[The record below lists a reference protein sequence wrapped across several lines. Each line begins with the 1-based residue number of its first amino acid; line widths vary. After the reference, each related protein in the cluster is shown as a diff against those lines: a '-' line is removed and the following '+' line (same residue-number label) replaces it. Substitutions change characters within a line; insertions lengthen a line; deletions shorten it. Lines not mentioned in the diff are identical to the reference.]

1 MKRTDLNT
9 QEQNLLDS
17 LNARASMI
25 IQIEE
30 ILKEAKVPIDVNY
43 LHTLENEQL
52 ESALE
57 MFSKME
63 ENRKK
68 YGTVETEGD
77 N

>member
-43 LHTLENEQL
+43 LPT
-52 ESALE
+52 AP
-57 MFSKME
+57 
-63 ENRKK
+63 
-68 YGTVETEGD
+68 
-77 N
+77 

>member
-68 YGTVETEGD
+68 YANVETEGD

>member
-9 QEQNLLDS
+9 QEQNLLDN

-30 ILKEAKVPIDVNY
+30 VLKEAKVPIDVNY

-57 MFSKME
+57 MFSNMK

-68 YGTVETEGD
+68 YGNVETD
-77 N
+77 DRN

>member
-1 MKRTDLNT
+1 MKRTDLNKY
-9 QEQNLLDS
+9 EQDILDR

-30 ILKEAKVPIDVNY
+30 ILKEAKIPIDKDY
-43 LHTLENEQL
+43 LYNLDQEQL
-52 ESALE
+52 ETTLE

-68 YGTVETEGD
+68 YANVETEGD

>member
-1 MKRTDLNT
+1 MKRIDLNK
-9 QEQNLLDS
+9 QEQKLLDN

-43 LHTLENEQL
+43 LYTLENEQL

-68 YGTVETEGD
+68 YSNVETEGD

>member
-57 MFSKME
+57 MFSKNGRE
-63 ENRKK
+63 SKK
-68 YGTVETEGD
+68 VWQC
-77 N
+77 